1 MNKLRPL
8 QVYFQSSEWIHH
20 RRDPLFY
27 TYYTCARD
35 IKINHWECIQGFYEV
50 SDAQHNI
57 AYQTIQYKIIPV
69 FRFDPFPQKKLT
81 AELGSAPTIH

>member
-20 RRDPLFY
+20 HKDSLFF

-35 IKINHWECIQGFYEV
+35 KQNDQWECIQGFYEV
-50 SDAQHNI
+50 SDAQSNI
-57 AYQTIQYKIIPV
+57 AYQSIQHKIVPTI
-69 FRFDPFPQKKLT
+69 RFDPFVQTTLT
-81 AELGSAPTIH
+81 RALGSAPKIH

>member
-20 RRDPLFY
+20 HKDSLFF

-35 IKINHWECIQGFYEV
+35 KQNDQWECIQGFYEV
-50 SDAQHNI
+50 SDAQSNI
-57 AYQTIQYKIIPV
+57 AYQSIQYKIVPII
-69 FRFDPFPQKKLT
+69 RFDPFLQTTLRR
-81 AELGSAPTIH
+81 ALGSTPKIH